1 MKGLKLNDGNVIP
14 QIGFGVFLIPN
25 DGSTYNAVK
34 MALQSG
40 YRHIDTAAA
49 YFNEEEVGQA
59 VRESGIKR
67 EEIFV
72 TSKLWLQD
80 YGYEAAK
87 KGIDTSLRKLGVD
100 YIDLYLLHQPYFD
113 TIGAW
118 QALVEAQKEG
128 KIKSIGVSNMT
139 PRLFN
144 DFISQIKIK
153 PAVNQVECN
162 PYFQQKELREVLKKH
177 GTLLEAWY
185 PLGHGNKELLN
196 NEILVKLAQKYHKS
210 AVQIILRWHIQEGN
224 IALPKATSEAHIK
237 DNIDTFDFA
246 WSDEEMAQIR
256 ALDTGKGTHNPEA
269 EGVGEMLLKNY
280 KVHD

>member
-80 YGYEAAK
+80 YGYESAK

-144 DFISQIKIK
+144 DFISQTKIK

-196 NEILVKLAQKYHKS
+196 NEILVKLAQKYGKDT
-210 AVQIILRWHIQEGN
+210 VQIILRWHIQEGN

-237 DNIDTFDFA
+237 GNIDVFDFA
-246 WSDEEMAQIR
+246 LSDEEMAQIR

>member
-59 VRESGIKR
+59 VGESGIKR

-87 KGIDTSLRKLGVD
+87 KGIDSSLRKLGLD

-144 DFISQIKIK
+144 DFISQTKVK

-185 PLGHGNKELLN
+185 PLGHGNKELLS

-237 DNIDTFDFA
+237 DNIDVFDFA
-246 WSDEEMAQIR
+246 LSDEEMAQIR

>member
-1 MKGLKLNDGNVIP
+1 MRGLKLNDGNIIP

-25 DGSTYNAVK
+25 DGSTYKAVQT
-34 MALQSG
+34 ALQAG

-59 VRESGIKR
+59 VKESGIKR
-67 EEIFV
+67 EEIYV

-87 KGIDTSLRKLGVD
+87 KGIDTSLKKLGLD
-100 YIDLYLLHQPYFD
+100 YMDLYLLHQPYFD
-113 TIGAW
+113 ILGAW
-118 QALVEAQKEG
+118 QALTEAQKAG

-139 PRLFN
+139 PKLFN
-144 DFISQIKIK
+144 DFVSKVEVK

-162 PYFQQKELREVLKKH
+162 PYFQQKELQKTVIKH
-177 GTLLEAWY
+177 GTILEAWY
-185 PLGHGNKELLN
+185 PFGHGNKELLN
-196 NEILVKLAQKYHKS
+196 NPVLVNLAKKYGKDT
-210 AVQIILRWHIQEGN
+210 AQIILRWHIQEG
-224 IALPKATSEAHIK
+224 IVALPKSTSEAHIK
-237 DNIDTFDFA
+237 DNINVFDFA
-246 WSDEEMAQIR
+246 LSDEEMAQVR

>member
-1 MKGLKLNDGNVIP
+1 MNTNNAGNSFIFK
-14 QIGFGVFLIPN
+14 IFGTIKHNQL
-25 DGSTYNAVK
+25 YN
-34 MALQSG
+34 
-40 YRHIDTAAA
+40 
-49 YFNEEEVGQA
+49 N
-59 VRESGIKR
+59 
-67 EEIFV
+67 
-72 TSKLWLQD
+72 
-80 YGYEAAK
+80 
-87 KGIDTSLRKLGVD
+87 VD

-144 DFISQIKIK
+144 DFISQTKVK

-196 NEILVKLAQKYHKS
+196 NGIFIKLAQKYHKS

-224 IALPKATSEAHIK
+224 IGLPKATSEEHIK
-237 DNIDTFDFA
+237 SNIAVFDFA
-246 WSDEEMAQIR
+246 LSDEEMAQIR